1 MAMEAEKE
9 AEVDSTRRR
18 VHESP
23 YVKAEDGEFVPLEP
37 EKFPSKPLGV
47 KTFGES
53 VQKLHMKCPGEVIG
67 VGKMEHEVAKLRA
80 ELRSKSAVQLK
91 EAVARQSKVLGNKAL
106 VSRLPD
112 KGEKCRLSLG
122 VMRQLLAERTKE
134 EELEVGMEK
143 MKISTEKME
152 WKNRLLDSD
161 DDSDPEKD
169 PEDPLAVLAQGL
181 VPHTSSRAR
190 SREANDGTAHGENN
204 MLDERH
210 KYGGGQQEVE
220 KFATAQATRVDLK
233 STPQNRFVPNS
244 SLKQMSLD
252 PELRQRLG
260 GPDSSLSPPTKPSSS
275 PSPKPGTPSMPL
287 PPTYTSSTCLLS
299 LGDSL
304 RLQQEQEK
312 RVREAQVISA
322 QSRLTA
328 SRGLPVGEP
337 VVEGA
342 RFTEYRTAAELSGD
356 DEDVSDDE
364 GVGVVGVVGKPV
376 EEE

>member
-1 MAMEAEKE
+1 MAMEVEKE

-23 YVKAEDGEFVPLEP
+23 YVRAEDGEFVPVEP
-37 EKFPSKPLGV
+37 EKLPSEPLGV

-190 SREANDGTAHGENN
+190 SREANNGTAHGDDDNLEGRPN
-204 MLDERH
+204 
-210 KYGGGQQEVE
+210 YGGGQQEVE
-220 KFATAQATRVDLK
+220 KFATEQASRVDLK
-233 STPQNRFVPNS
+233 STPQNRFVPHA
-244 SLKQMSLD
+244 SLKQMVLD

-260 GPDSSLSPPTKPSSS
+260 GPDSSPSLTKPSSS

-312 RVREAQVISA
+312 RVREAQVIAA

-328 SRGLPVGEP
+328 SKGLLVGEP

>member
-23 YVKAEDGEFVPLEP
+23 YVKAENGEFVPLEP

-190 SREANDGTAHGENN
+190 SREANDGTAHGDDDNLEG
-204 MLDERH
+204 RP

-233 STPQNRFVPNS
+233 STPQNRFVPHS

-260 GPDSSLSPPTKPSSS
+260 GPDSSPSLTKPSSS
-275 PSPKPGTPSMPL
+275 PSPKPGTPSMPQ

-304 RLQQEQEK
+304 RLQQEQER

-328 SRGLPVGEP
+328 SKGLLVGEP

-376 EEE
+376 EGE

>member
-1 MAMEAEKE
+1 
-9 AEVDSTRRR
+9 
-18 VHESP
+18 
-23 YVKAEDGEFVPLEP
+23 
-37 EKFPSKPLGV
+37 
-47 KTFGES
+47 
-53 VQKLHMKCPGEVIG
+53 
-67 VGKMEHEVAKLRA
+67 
-80 ELRSKSAVQLK
+80 
-91 EAVARQSKVLGNKAL
+91 
-106 VSRLPD
+106 
-112 KGEKCRLSLG
+112 
-122 VMRQLLAERTKE
+122 MRQLLAERTKE

-233 STPQNRFVPNS
+233 SMPQNRFVPHS

-260 GPDSSLSPPTKPSSS
+260 GPDSSPSLTKPSSP

-312 RVREAQVISA
+312 RVREAQVTIGVMASFGIVFCNLWINISFQVISA

-337 VVEGA
+337 IVEGA

>member
-1 MAMEAEKE
+1 
-9 AEVDSTRRR
+9 
-18 VHESP
+18 
-23 YVKAEDGEFVPLEP
+23 
-37 EKFPSKPLGV
+37 
-47 KTFGES
+47 
-53 VQKLHMKCPGEVIG
+53 
-67 VGKMEHEVAKLRA
+67 
-80 ELRSKSAVQLK
+80 
-91 EAVARQSKVLGNKAL
+91 
-106 VSRLPD
+106 
-112 KGEKCRLSLG
+112 
-122 VMRQLLAERTKE
+122 MRQLLAERTKE

-190 SREANDGTAHGENN
+190 SREAHDGTAHGDDDNLEG
-204 MLDERH
+204 RP

-233 STPQNRFVPNS
+233 STPQNRFVPHS

-260 GPDSSLSPPTKPSSS
+260 GPDSSPSLTKPSSS

-287 PPTYTSSTCLLS
+287 PPTYTSSACLLS

-304 RLQQEQEK
+304 RLQQEQER
-312 RVREAQVISA
+312 RVREAQVTIGVM
-322 QSRLTA
+322 A
-328 SRGLPVGEP
+328 SFGI
-337 VVEGA
+337 
-342 RFTEYRTAAELSGD
+342 FF
-356 DEDVSDDE
+356 VSFE
-364 GVGVVGVVGKPV
+364 ST
-376 EEE
+376 

>member
-1 MAMEAEKE
+1 MAMEVEKE

-23 YVKAEDGEFVPLEP
+23 YVRAEDGEFVPVEP
-37 EKFPSKPLGV
+37 EKLPSEPLGV

-190 SREANDGTAHGENN
+190 SREANDGTAHGDDDNLEG
-204 MLDERH
+204 RP
-210 KYGGGQQEVE
+210 KYGGGQQELE

-233 STPQNRFVPNS
+233 STPQNRFVPHS

-260 GPDSSLSPPTKPSSS
+260 GPDSSPSLTKPSSS

-328 SRGLPVGEP
+328 SKGLLVGEP

>member
-37 EKFPSKPLGV
+37 EKFPSKSLGV
-47 KTFGES
+47 RTFGES

-190 SREANDGTAHGENN
+190 SREAKDGTAHGDDDNLEGTP
-204 MLDERH
+204 

-233 STPQNRFVPNS
+233 STPQNRFVPHS
-244 SLKQMSLD
+244 SLKHMSLD

-260 GPDSSLSPPTKPSSS
+260 GPDSSPSLTKPSSS

-337 VVEGA
+337 IVEGA

>member
-1 MAMEAEKE
+1 MAMEVEKE

-23 YVKAEDGEFVPLEP
+23 YVRAEDGEFVPVEP
-37 EKFPSKPLGV
+37 EKLPSEPLGV

-190 SREANDGTAHGENN
+190 SREANDRTAHGDDDNLEG
-204 MLDERH
+204 RP
-210 KYGGGQQEVE
+210 KYGGGQQELE

-233 STPQNRFVPNS
+233 STPQDRFVPHS

-260 GPDSSLSPPTKPSSS
+260 GPDSSPSLTKPSSS

-328 SRGLPVGEP
+328 SKGLLVGEP